1 MGVWGAVIGGVAG
14 AAYGG
19 ISSYAAAKEHA
30 KSYKEAARQIREAAK
45 KYSGSAA
52 DNAMNEA
59 GRQMGNELAQKS
71 TQAAASRGNLNSTSD
86 MANALAG
93 AQNVSAN
100 NAYMTG
106 NQLGRSNKATELSG
120 KYNAATTEAQNL
132 MNQAD
137 VQNKVTNA
145 TNQTV
150 MNTAGGLVDLYKQ
163 LKPASSQTTSDE
175 RVKEYDNHSDLPKA
189 DVDDALRRIESI
201 EYQYKPET
209 GLDSEEHVGVTA
221 QSVEGT
227 AFDGMVSENKNGVK
241 QLDKQMMLEAVLAG
255 IASMRKELDELEDS
269 DKITS
274 DEGCKFQGLLKT
286 TYRK

>member
-93 AQNVSAN
+93 ANNVSAN

-120 KYNAATTEAQNL
+120 KYNAATQEAQNL

-137 VQNKVTNA
+137 VQNKVANA

-163 LKPASSQTTSDE
+163 LKPSSSQTTSDE
-175 RVKEYDNHSDLPKA
+175 RVKEPINNNSGLPASEIEDSMRQLETISYKYKNPELNGC
-189 DVDDALRRIESI
+189 DDEIHES
-201 EYQYKPET
+201 
-209 GLDSEEHVGVTA
+209 GFTA
-221 QSVEGT
+221 QSAEKT
-227 AFDGMVSENKNGVK
+227 PLFNKAVITNNGIK
-241 QLDKQMMLEAVLAG
+241 QIDQWQLLEAVTAG
-255 IASMRKELDELEDS
+255 IAQLQREIDELEN
-269 DKITS
+269 K
-274 DEGCKFQGLLKT
+274 
-286 TYRK
+286 